1 MPSKKFSYLVSTCTC
16 TVYLIRRS
24 RRLVVASYYTQ
35 QTFYM
40 YFRVIK
46 ITHKEITLYKSF
58 IFYFSLMTM
67 KMRQHIVVQQLCLQ
81 VHYNVYYKLQSLF
94 DRIKPIQAPKP
105 VNCQCTY
112 RPSIQPSTRGHRLS
126 RLYLCSV
133 KSATLSVVRKL
144 SLKLFSSP
152 ELLSITPEESG
163 TAPFD
168 RSFIHRP
175 PGLRNRTR

>member
-1 MPSKKFSYLVSTCTC
+1 MPSKKFSYLVSTCTW

-105 VNCQCTY
+105 VITVNV
-112 RPSIQPSTRGHRLS
+112 RIGHQYS
-126 RLYLCSV
+126 RL
-133 KSATLSVVRKL
+133 
-144 SLKLFSSP
+144 P
-152 ELLSITPEESG
+152 EDIVCLG
-163 TAPFD
+163 
-168 RSFIHRP
+168 FICAALRP
-175 PGLRNRTR
+175 PHCPSSGNSH